1 MFQVLLLTLM
11 MGYGILHLLAISIE
25 PPLALPPSSP
35 LILDRQGRLLRAF
48 TVMDGR
54 WRLPVNLD
62 EVDPLLIRML
72 VACEDQRFF
81 DHAGVDYLAVV
92 RAAWQLARHQ
102 RIISGASTLSMQ
114 VARLLDGRPTRDL
127 VGKARQMA
135 LALDLERHLDKSTIL
150 WRYLHMA
157 PYGGNLEGIR
167 AGSLAW
173 LGKEPRR
180 LTPAQAALLVALP
193 QAPEAH
199 RPDRHP
205 AAAERAR
212 NRVLARALAAGV
224 LDEETVAAARREAV
238 PKSRLPLPLLAS
250 HATQRARSSYPGMP
264 VQRLTLDKDLQ
275 ANLEG
280 LAAERAQLL
289 GDHLSVALMVVDH
302 QSGEILASIGSPGL
316 RQGGRE
322 GFVDMTRAVRSPGS
336 TLKPLIYGLAFEA
349 GIAHPETLID
359 DRPTGFGRYV
369 PANFDVDY
377 QGRVTLRRA
386 LQLSLNIPAIKL
398 LDALGPARLVTRLKR
413 AGAKPQLPNPAPPGL
428 AIGLGG
434 VGLRLVDLMAVY
446 GAIAHGGQSLRL
458 VENLSVAG
466 DSVLVGP
473 EMEKPEAKPVQP
485 FPAPQA
491 TKEAL
496 EPAAASGNRAVQTPS
511 THPTPTQGEGARELA
526 ACTGEAPLGR
536 QGCEGL
542 GGNLAFT
549 PPGADHPS
557 AADQRGADQAMERQ
571 QRVLEQ
577 GAAWQV
583 TDILAGTPPPA
594 VASASGLAY
603 KTGTSYGYRDAW
615 ALGFDGRHLVGVWV
629 GRPDGNSVPG
639 LTGIG
644 AAAPLLIDTFARLG
658 TRQPLAAPPPGLLQA
673 STARLP
679 PPLRQIGDTIL
690 TSGPRIAFPPAGAR
704 LALGSGKAA
713 EVILKVR
720 DGKPPFTWFAN
731 GAPIVWEPY
740 AHSARWCPSGPGFV
754 TLAVV
759 DADGRSNRVRV
770 FLEPEP

>member
-1 MFQVLLLTLM
+1 MIKVSLLTLII
-11 MGYGILHLLAISIE
+11 GYGIPHLLAISIE
-25 PPLALPPSSP
+25 PPLALPPNSP

-48 TVMDGR
+48 TVIDGR
-54 WRLPVNLD
+54 WRLPANLD

-72 VACEDQRFF
+72 VACEDQRFY
-81 DHAGVDYLAVV
+81 DHAGVDYLAVA
-92 RAAWQLARHQ
+92 RAAWQLARYQ

-114 VARLLDGRPTRDL
+114 VARLLDGRPTRGL
-127 VGKARQMA
+127 VGKTRQMA
-135 LALDLERHLDKSTIL
+135 LALALERHLDKSAIL
-150 WRYLHMA
+150 WRYLHLA

-167 AGSLAW
+167 AGALAW
-173 LGKEPRR
+173 LGKEPKR

-193 QAPEAH
+193 QAPEAR

-250 HATQRARSSYPGMP
+250 HATQRARSSYPDMP

-302 QSGEILASIGSPGL
+302 LSGEILASIGSPGL

-322 GFVDMTRAVRSPGS
+322 GFIDMTRAVRSPGS

-369 PANFDVDY
+369 PANFDRDY

-398 LDALGPARLVTRLKR
+398 LDALGPARLVARLKR
-413 AGAKPQLPNPAPPGL
+413 AGAKPQLPNLSPPGL

-473 EMEKPEAKPVQP
+473 ETDKLDAKPMKLTP
-485 FPAPQA
+485 DPHAID
-491 TKEAL
+491 KAL
-496 EPAAASGNRAVQTPS
+496 ESAAA
-511 THPTPTQGEGARELA
+511 
-526 ACTGEAPLGR
+526 
-536 QGCEGL
+536 
-542 GGNLAFT
+542 GGNKAL
-549 PPGADHPS
+549 PRPGADQR
-557 AADQRGADQAMERQ
+557 AASDQAGATQIDNRRQ
-571 QRVLEQ
+571 GVLEE

-583 TDILAGTPPPA
+583 TDILAGTPAPA
-594 VASASGLAY
+594 FASAAGLAY

-658 TRQPLAAPPPGLLQA
+658 PRQPLAAPPPGLLQA

-731 GAPIVWEPY
+731 GAPISWEPY
-740 AHSARWCPSGPGFV
+740 ARSSLWHPSGPGFV